1 MVMLSSRG
9 VSEISPVN
17 EADLKPFDLAE
28 PTHADDSQSVMA
40 TNDGPTYGA
49 SPLLDVIRQWAE
61 MQRQSFELLAMA
73 FVHVPPGLSVVTSS
87 GPAKSYNFPP
97 EVLGKPLDNLL
108 VSDDRI
114 GIPNGLVK
122 ILNENGIQS
131 MGMLFERYDAGEIT
145 KLPRVGK
152 AKAALLIE
160 ILRAFR
166 DALKQHQDE

>member
-73 FVHVPPGLSVVTSS
+73 FP
-87 GPAKSYNFPP
+87 
-97 EVLGKPLDNLL
+97 
-108 VSDDRI
+108 DRI
-114 GIPNGLVK
+114 GDVIRLHR
-122 ILNENGIQS
+122 LQRTDYFCS
-131 MGMLFERYDAGEIT
+131 DC
-145 KLPRVGK
+145 
-152 AKAALLIE
+152 
-160 ILRAFR
+160 FR
-166 DALKQHQDE
+166 RRCGQMI

>member
-9 VSEISPVN
+9 VSEISPIN
-17 EADLKPFDLAE
+17 EADLKQFDL
-28 PTHADDSQSVMA
+28 TDQSPVEETPNTTTEA
-40 TNDGPTYGA
+40 TYGP